1 VSEALSWAAG
11 VVGSP
16 VRVVRPLLGG
26 THAATLLLEAAGR
39 ELVLRHYPPG
49 DDAPAREARVLEALD
64 GLGGWAPRL
73 IGVDAPRGLILITR
87 LRGTADIMPADPHH
101 AAVELAHGLARIHA
115 TPPPAL
121 RDGPRLPHPG
131 AEQPRVLTHYDYWS
145 GNVLWDGPDLSGI
158 VDWSGASLAPR
169 GFDVAW
175 CRLDLV
181 LLHGPEVAD
190 AFLTAYEQATA
201 TEVADIHLWD
211 LYALD
216 SSRDRIETWEPN
228 YTSLGRSDLTGPEL
242 RARHARWA
250 SAQRK
255 PGFAG

>member
-1 VSEALSWAAG
+1 VSDALSWAAD
-11 VVGSP
+11 VVRGP
-16 VRVVRPLLGG
+16 VRVVRRLLGG
-26 THAATLLLEAAGR
+26 THAETLLLEASGR
-39 ELVLRHYPPG
+39 ELVLRCYPDG
-49 DDAPAREARVLEALD
+49 DDAPAREAAVLAALD

-73 IGVDAPRGLILITR
+73 VGVDAARGLILITR
-87 LRGTADIMPADPHH
+87 LRGSADIMPADPRH
-101 AAVELAHGLARIHA
+101 AARELAHGLARVHA
-115 TPPPAL
+115 TPPPPL
-121 RDGPRLPHPG
+121 REFPGPPGHPAG
-131 AEQPRVLTHYDYWS
+131 QPRVLTHFDYWS
-145 GNVLWDGPDLSGI
+145 GNVLWDGPDLTGI

-181 LLHGPEVAD
+181 LLHGPAVAD

-201 TEVADIHLWD
+201 TEVADIRLWD

-228 YTSLGRSDLTGPEL
+228 YTSLGRTDLTGPEL
-242 RARHARWA
+242 RARHTRWA